1 MFYTFTDGQS
11 KMYFRHLDQAWE
23 KAAQVQLHLG
33 KDLSFCTV
41 YECLTDRIRVQ
52 YCWKCGRST
61 EWEWRRPTKNH
72 RHELA
77 FCCKCG
83 NNRCLEEVVVHTA
96 ADPIQ
101 TLALLFEQR
110 YNQAFTPGNLLNAIR
125 NERNWERWT
134 VETTIQFIINLFPHG
149 ATRIVQG
156 VITPEQ
162 SRMGGTL
169 IRRWMQHASP
179 NEMRTRVLD
188 AQAIEDNDDES
199 DDRD

>member
-11 KMYFRHLDQAWE
+11 KMYFRNLDKAWE

-52 YCWKCGRST
+52 YCWKCGRSK

-77 FCCKCG
+77 FCCTCG
-83 NNRCLEEVVVHTA
+83 NNRCLEEIVVETA
-96 ADPIQ
+96 GDPIQ

-134 VETTIQFIINLFPHG
+134 VQQTNMYMMSLFPPG
-149 ATRIVQG
+149 VVRCNAG
-156 VITPEQ
+156 VITPEFV
-162 SRMGGTL
+162 RTYNML

-188 AQAIEDNDDES
+188 AQAIEDTDDES
-199 DDRD
+199 DDRN